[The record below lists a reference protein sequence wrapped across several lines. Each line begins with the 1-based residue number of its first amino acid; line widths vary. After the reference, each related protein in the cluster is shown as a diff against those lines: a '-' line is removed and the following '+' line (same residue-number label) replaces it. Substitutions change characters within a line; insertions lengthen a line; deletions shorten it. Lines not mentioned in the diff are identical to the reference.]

1 MKKFR
6 SIKSR
11 AMVAV
16 SLALIVLVAFSTL
29 ISYIFYSDALDSY
42 IKDASRDEARF
53 QFFIIFTCSMILIAV
68 VLIFITSALM
78 DVCVVKPV
86 TDMTRAISEI
96 SFDEDGMIRGE
107 DDSKHSLKKLEINS
121 GDEMEELYKTLKKFQ
136 LDTSEYLI
144 SMRDDSWEKE
154 HDSMTMLANGVKFNK
169 RKKEVYPYADSI
181 YIACLNIINL
191 HVVNDKISSE
201 AGDGIISKV
210 ARELRRLNSEN
221 IHAYRLEE
229 DHFLL
234 VFCGYLEEE
243 AISVLTK
250 WVDRVG
256 RLNRNSDE
264 FECRLVW
271 GGAYGEGLF
280 DVDDV
285 YKHADTELYC
295 NTAVTKKNLKSE
307 ES

>member
-1 MKKFR
+1 
-6 SIKSR
+6 
-11 AMVAV
+11 
-16 SLALIVLVAFSTL
+16 
-29 ISYIFYSDALDSY
+29 
-42 IKDASRDEARF
+42 
-53 QFFIIFTCSMILIAV
+53 
-68 VLIFITSALM
+68 M
-78 DVCVVKPV
+78 DLCVVKPV

-307 ES
+307 VWRKSNGLCAKCGKAVSTDKQTIDHFIPKYHGGTDDFRNLIPLCKACNRAKGSRLMTVEECCKYLDKEFIDDLSKYSK